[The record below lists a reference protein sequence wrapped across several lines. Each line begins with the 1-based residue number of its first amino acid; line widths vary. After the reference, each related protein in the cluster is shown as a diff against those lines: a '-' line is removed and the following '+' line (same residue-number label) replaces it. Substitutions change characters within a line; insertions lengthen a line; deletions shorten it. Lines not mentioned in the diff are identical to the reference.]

1 MAKFKRGDIVVLRK
15 DSEYYIPK
23 APKYSSNPI
32 HIEGVITSVGSG
44 EYGIQVKWNNNTTNG
59 YSFKDLELFNQKTE
73 KMATRK
79 TTTKQFQLEA
89 GQYFTATYDKKK
101 VRGVVANAPDDYD
114 NFVLYGKDFDD
125 APEDDDVEFDTELYI
140 CMYNRE
146 GESHIDVLKD
156 NGITN
161 FVLLTDK
168 RQKAI
173 VDGDKCITV
182 AGHRVHIKGNNVEF
196 GCGAVN
202 ATKKEI
208 KDFYAVYKDV
218 NIDEHMHYKEAIDLI
233 GETAFKQAVAFYNQL
248 KIYTTAQQKAFNNLV
263 KEMEK
268 ADDVL
273 LEDLNRKEVDE
284 LMKKLD

>member
-1 MAKFKRGDIVVLRK
+1 MAKFKKGDIVVLKK

-32 HIEGVITSVGSG
+32 HTEGVITSVSSG
-44 EYGIQVKWNNNTTNG
+44 EFGIQVKWNNNTTNG

-125 APEDDDVEFDTELYI
+125 DAEDDDAEFSTQLYI
-140 CMYNRE
+140 DMYGRE
-146 GESHIDVLKD
+146 DQSHTDVLKD
-156 NGITN
+156 YGITN

-173 VDGDKCITV
+173 VDGDKCLTV
-182 AGHRVHIKGNNVEF
+182 AGHKVHIKGNFVNF
-196 GCGAVN
+196 GCGAVST
-202 ATKKEI
+202 TKKEI

-218 NIDEHMHYKEAIDLI
+218 DVNEHMRYKELIDEI
-233 GETAFKQAVAFYNQL
+233 GETAFEEAVAFYNQF
-248 KIYTTAQQKAFNNLV
+248 KMYTTAQQKAFNNLV
-263 KEMEK
+263 REMDN
-268 ADDVL
+268 ADNVF